1 MGKPNYEKD
10 LEIDKHRLDEEFVRQ
25 PVLFMEWA
33 GLAAEADA
41 KAKRAAEKVKTIR
54 SEIVITAAREGI
66 PSISKPTGL
75 QIEAYYRTN
84 SEYKE
89 VKEEMIDA
97 EETAALLQ
105 DAVWAFR
112 QRKNG
117 LEKLAELHL
126 AGYYSSPRA
135 PQDSGIGSDEG
146 LKERAD
152 DKVKQKSK
160 RRK

>member
-10 LEIDKHRLDEEFVRQ
+10 LTIDKHRLDEEFVQQ
-25 PVLFMEWA
+25 PVRFMEWA
-33 GLAAEADA
+33 ALAAEADA

-54 SEIVITAAREGI
+54 SEIIITAAREGI
-66 PSISKPTGL
+66 PDVPKPTGL

-84 SEYKE
+84 LEYKE
-89 VKEEMIDA
+89 AKKEMIDA

-105 DAVWAFR
+105 DAAWAFR

-126 AGYYSSPRA
+126 AGYYSDR
-135 PQDSGIGSDEG
+135 
-146 LKERAD
+146 
-152 DKVKQKSK
+152 KST
-160 RRK
+160 RLNSSHIPLSRMPSSA